1 MYYVTGRV
9 ILITNRALYLL
20 VLVGQRSG
28 QLANTNASIYYVSTI
43 NQSTIL
49 RVASFYVNK
58 QNIQN
63 SKYMRTMYSI

>member
-9 ILITNRALYLL
+9 ILINNRALYLL